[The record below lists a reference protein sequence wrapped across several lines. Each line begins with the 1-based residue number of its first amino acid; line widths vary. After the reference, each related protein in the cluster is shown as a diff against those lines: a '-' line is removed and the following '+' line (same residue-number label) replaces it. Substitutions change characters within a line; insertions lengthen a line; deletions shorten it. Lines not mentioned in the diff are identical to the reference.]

1 MSSSWGAVRTDK
13 GASVLGK
20 AGDGPGSMQWLAHIG
35 FLLPSRAR
43 AWALN
48 AERLGRKLLP
58 PAGSTSSALASEV
71 TLGPA
76 SASRARGEGVGCI
89 GGVPRAR
96 PAAACAASAPTPLA
110 RTQSWGRTSPPGRLG
125 GMAQR
130 ALPQRNLVLET
141 QHYSNNLISFPLCIM

>member
-89 GGVPRAR
+89 GGSHRPGLQLHAPLLHPPRWPER
-96 PAAACAASAPTPLA
+96 SLGVAPH
-110 RTQSWGRTSPPGRLG
+110 RRGDWGAWPSGRCHS
-125 GMAQR
+125 
-130 ALPQRNLVLET
+130 VT
-141 QHYSNNLISFPLCIM
+141 